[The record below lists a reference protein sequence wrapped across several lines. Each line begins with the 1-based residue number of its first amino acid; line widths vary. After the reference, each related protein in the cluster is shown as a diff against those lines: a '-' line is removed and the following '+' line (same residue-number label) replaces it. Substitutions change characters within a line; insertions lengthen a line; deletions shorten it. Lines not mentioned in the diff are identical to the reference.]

1 MNGFAR
7 PLEMHGDYEDPRPSA
22 IDGKLDTA
30 GNRGPVVNVH
40 ATTNR
45 DAENLERLATLLEQS
60 GEYRILRRLRP
71 SNVSTLEAGAV
82 TRRGIF
88 VDVETTGLDPSVDEV
103 VELAMIAFDYTVD
116 GSLLQIVGS
125 FDQVRDPG
133 RPIPP
138 EITRLTGLT
147 DDMVATKSIDDDAVM
162 EFVQPAALILAHN
175 AAFDRRFCE
184 RLFPVFA
191 EKPWACS
198 FREVSWAEEGFESAR
213 LSGLANGYGL
223 FFDGHRALNDCEVG
237 VELLS
242 RSLPLSGRT
251 GLATILKSARRPC
264 WRIRAVGAPFSFR
277 ETLKLR
283 KYRWDAGDQQRRGA
297 WCIDVPENDFD
308 AECTFLR
315 EEIYRQHDASIDAR
329 LLTAYERYSDR
340 EDTARAPDQHHPC
353 LDDRK

>member
-1 MNGFAR
+1 MN
-7 PLEMHGDYEDPRPSA
+7 
-22 IDGKLDTA
+22 
-30 GNRGPVVNVH
+30 VQ
-40 ATTNR
+40 ATT
-45 DAENLERLATLLEQS
+45 DHDVENLERLATLLEQS
-60 GEYRILRRLRP
+60 GEYRVLRRLRP
-71 SNVSTLEAGAV
+71 SNVATLEAGTV
-82 TRRGIF
+82 TRRGLF

-138 EITRLTGLT
+138 EVTRLTGLT
-147 DDMVATKSIDDDAVM
+147 DDMVATKSIDNAAVT
-162 EFVQPAALILAHN
+162 EFVRPAALILAHN
-175 AAFDRRFCE
+175 AAFDRKFCE
-184 RLFPVFA
+184 HLFPDFA

-198 FREVSWAEEGFESAR
+198 FREIAWAEEGFESAR
-213 LSGLANGYGL
+213 LSSLANGYGL
-223 FFDGHRALNDCEVG
+223 FFDGHRALNDCEAA

-242 RSLPLSGRT
+242 RTLPQSGRT
-251 GLATILKSARRPC
+251 GLAAILESARRPR

-283 KYRWDAGDQQRRGA
+283 KYRWDAGDRGRRGA
-297 WCIDVPENDFD
+297 WCIDVPQNNFD

-315 EEIYRQHDASIDAR
+315 EEIYRQKDVNIDAC

-340 EDTARAPDQHHPC
+340 EYTENA
-353 LDDRK
+353 